1 METIRSITDLL
12 LAINVLLLSINY
24 SILSKQ
30 VKNMS
35 NNVFH
40 PMTKDV
46 ENIEEIRR

>member
-1 METIRSITDLL
+1 MEIRSIIELT

-30 VKNMS
+30 VKNIS

-40 PMTKDV
+40 PITKDV
-46 ENIEEIRR
+46 ENIDEIRR

>member
-1 METIRSITDLL
+1 MEIIRSITDLL
-12 LAINVLLLSINY
+12 LAINVLVLTINY
-24 SILSKQ
+24 SRLSKQ

-40 PMTKDV
+40 IMTKDV